1 MWSPAAARPFGQL
14 RPFGAQGG
22 VVPVA
27 GVDDRIVAV
36 AAEQFA
42 GDIVEQGGEILRA
55 PGFSDTAGKYGGF
68 SAGNIAIMAGRAA
81 VYCRISEDPRST
93 EKGIAR
99 QREDSVRLAESRGW
113 EVVRVFTD
121 NDISALKDK
130 HRKDYEAMLKAAAR
144 GEFDHIVAYGLSRL
158 WRNRRERAHAIDVL
172 SQARVGIAL
181 VKGSD
186 IDLTSA
192 AGRMYAGV
200 LGEFDTAESEI
211 KGERIARAAQ
221 QRAEEGRANG
231 HVAYG
236 WQRIYHRDAAGNV
249 LSWEDIEDTLAADV
263 VRGIVADLLGG
274 LSVKAIVKRLNEE
287 SVPTPK
293 GKGPWLAST
302 VRKLALR
309 RMNVSVRTHRGQEY
323 PAAWPAIV
331 DRADHDRVTAL
342 LTAPGRTTTKGGA
355 RRHLLSF
362 GIGRCGVCGST
373 LRVVNRGGPHV
384 LYACPT
390 GRGCVGRRVEWV
402 NEFVAQVVCTRL
414 TQPDARDLF
423 ARDGTASQE
432 ARSRADAIRSRL
444 DSAADAF
451 ADEAIDAQQL
461 ARITAKL
468 KPELAAA
475 EADATRAATGLD
487 GALLS
492 QITTSDARQV
502 WDGLVVTQQIAVLS
516 ALGIRVTILPARGGP
531 GFKPEGVRIDWNE
544 YDSVFEF
551 KGPR

>member
-1 MWSPAAARPFGQL
+1 
-14 RPFGAQGG
+14 
-22 VVPVA
+22 
-27 GVDDRIVAV
+27 
-36 AAEQFA
+36 
-42 GDIVEQGGEILRA
+42 
-55 PGFSDTAGKYGGF
+55 
-68 SAGNIAIMAGRAA
+68 MAGRAA

-93 EKGIAR
+93 EKGITR
-99 QREDSVRLAESRGW
+99 QREDSIRLAESRGW
-113 EVVRVFTD
+113 EVVRVYTD
-121 NDISALKDK
+121 NDISALKGNK
-130 HRKDYEAMLKAAAR
+130 HRKDYEAMLEAATR

-172 SQARVGIAL
+172 SKARVGIAL

-236 WQRIYHRDAAGNV
+236 WRRIYHRDAAGNV
-249 LSWEDIEDTLAADV
+249 LSWEDIEDPESARV
-263 VRGIVADLLGG
+263 VRKIVADLLAG
-274 LSVKAIVKRLNEE
+274 LSLKAIVKRLNEE
-287 SVPTPK
+287 GVPTPQ
-293 GKGPWLAST
+293 GKGHWMSST

-309 RMNVSVRTHRGQEY
+309 KMNIAVRTHRGQEY

-331 DRADHDRVTAL
+331 DRNDHDRVTAL
-342 LTAPGRTTTKGGA
+342 LTAPGRSATKSGA

-373 LRVVNRGGPHV
+373 LRVVNRGGPNV

-402 NEFVAQVVCTRL
+402 DEFVSQVVCTRL

-423 ARDGTASQE
+423 ARDDTAGQE

-451 ADEAIDAQQL
+451 ADGAIDAQQL
-461 ARITAKL
+461 SRITAKL
-468 KPELAAA
+468 KPELAEA
-475 EADATRAATGLD
+475 EAEATRTAAGLD

-492 QITTSDARQV
+492 EITTSDARQV

-531 GFKPEGVRIDWNE
+531 GFKPEGVRIDWSE

>member
-1 MWSPAAARPFGQL
+1 MRAL
-14 RPFGAQGG
+14 GAERGVIAVTWVHHG
-22 VVPVA
+22 VVRVPV
-27 GVDDRIVAV
+27 
-36 AAEQFA
+36 ENFA
-42 GDIVEQGGEILRA
+42 GQARKQRVEVLRICC
-55 PGFSDTAGKYGGF
+55 PPRTPREYRGSL
-68 SAGNIAIMAGRAA
+68 AGNIAIMAGRAA

-99 QREDSVRLAESRGW
+99 QREDSIRLAESRGW
-113 EVVRVFTD
+113 EVIQVFSD
-121 NDISALKDK
+121 NDISALKGNK
-130 HRKDYEAMLKAAAR
+130 HRKDYEAMLEAATR
-144 GEFDHIVAYGLSRL
+144 GEFDYIVAYGLSRL

-172 SQARVGIAL
+172 SKARVGIAL

-236 WQRIYHRDAAGNV
+236 WRRVYHRDTAGNV
-249 LSWEDIEDTLAADV
+249 LSWEDTEDPQAAEV
-263 VRGIVADLLGG
+263 VRRIVADLLAG
-274 LSVKAIVKRLNEE
+274 LSVKSIVKRLNEAG
-287 SVPTPK
+287 VPTPK
-293 GKGPWLAST
+293 GKGPWLSST

-309 RMNVSVRTHRGQEY
+309 KMNVAVRTHRSQEY
-323 PAAWPAIV
+323 PAAWPSIV

-342 LTAPGRTTTKGGA
+342 LTAPGRATTKSGA

-402 NEFVAQVVCTRL
+402 DEFVAQVVCARL

-423 ARDGTASQE
+423 ARDDTVGQE

-451 ADEAIDAQQL
+451 ANGAIDAQQL
-461 ARITAKL
+461 SRITAKL
-468 KPELAAA
+468 RPELAAA
-475 EADATRAATGLD
+475 EADATRAAAGLD

>member
-1 MWSPAAARPFGQL
+1 MSR
-14 RPFGAQGG
+14 
-22 VVPVA
+22 VH
-27 GVDDRIVAV
+27 DRIVAV
-36 AAEQFA
+36 AVEQF
-42 GDIVEQGGEILRA
+42 GGHPIQQSGEIPGA
-55 PGFSDTAGKYGGF
+55 PGLPDTSWKYRGF
-68 SAGNIAIMAGRAA
+68 SAGNIAIMAGRAV

-113 EVVRVFTD
+113 EVVRVYTD
-121 NDISALKDK
+121 NDISALKGTK
-130 HRKDYEAMLKAAAR
+130 HRKDYEAMLEAATR
-144 GEFDHIVAYGLSRL
+144 GEFEHIVSYGLSRL

-172 SQARVGIAL
+172 SKARVGIAL

-236 WQRIYHRDAAGNV
+236 WQRIYRRDAAGTV
-249 LSWEDIEDTLAADV
+249 LSWEDVEDPVAADV
-263 VRGIVADLLGG
+263 VRGIVTDLLAG
-274 LSVKAIVKRLNEE
+274 LSLNAIVKRLNEE
-287 SVPTPK
+287 AVPTPK
-293 GKGPWLAST
+293 GKGHWLSST

-309 RMNVSVRTHRGQEY
+309 RMNIAVRTHRGQEY

-331 DRADHDRVTAL
+331 DRDDHDRVTAL
-342 LTAPGRTTTKGGA
+342 LTAPGRSVTKSGA

-402 NEFVAQVVCTRL
+402 DELVAQVVCTRL
-414 TQPDARDLF
+414 TQPDARELF
-423 ARDGTASQE
+423 ARDDTAGQE
-432 ARSRADAIRSRL
+432 ARSRVDAIRSRL

-451 ADEAIDAQQL
+451 ADGAIDTQQL
-461 ARITAKL
+461 SRITAKL

-475 EADATRAATGLD
+475 EADATRTAAGLD

-492 QITTSDARQV
+492 QITTSDAHQV
-502 WDGLVVTQQIAVLS
+502 WIGLAVTQQIAVLN

-544 YDSVFEF
+544 YDSAFEF